1 MKKPEIVDHLS
12 GLDTGV
18 FERGYHHQVGDGEW
32 YEVFVNKTIKEEFDL
47 DTVAKFLM
55 EFHYVCLKDYE
66 DLNQITFF
74 VPVGEMKYTISY
86 LTKFLSVQPQ
96 GAAPQHYV

>member
-1 MKKPEIVDHLS
+1 MKKPEIVDHFS

-18 FERGYHHQVGDGEW
+18 FDRGYHHPVGDGEW
-32 YEVFVNKTIKEEFDL
+32 YEVFVNKTIREEFDL

-86 LTKFLSVQPQ
+86 LTNFLSVRPE
-96 GAAPQHYV
+96 GVETQH

>member
-32 YEVFVNKTIKEEFDL
+32 YEVFVNKTIREEF
-47 DTVAKFLM
+47 
-55 EFHYVCLKDYE
+55 H
-66 DLNQITFF
+66 Q
-74 VPVGEMKYTISY
+74 S
-86 LTKFLSVQPQ
+86 PQ
-96 GAAPQHYV
+96 K